1 MIKNIT
7 DEIYYHINTGQKLQ
21 IGDILEI
28 GKRFNNFYYEIYNIE
43 HIEDNKDA
51 NQYLI
56 DMKKEKNLLLNNDT
70 LNLVFKT
77 INDSA
82 MITRELV
89 FEEVRKELNPNLPS
103 RLKCLYVCKTKN
115 EIKDWINIFSRT
127 NKKDFQIVKLKLTG
141 NIFTGDASFIL
152 RQNISLNRK
161 KKQAKMYWNG
171 EKKDNINEYL
181 FIGTAVVEDILKI
194 EDFQNE
200 INRIE
205 SNKNELNKK
214 WQEQKQYENLSFT
227 VDDLL
232 IIQDKQ
238 QINEFMNPYL
248 FFININK
255 WLETPKD
262 KKTKVICKIYR
273 LYHNR

>member
-115 EIKDWINIFSRT
+115 EIKDWINI
-127 NKKDFQIVKLKLTG
+127 
-141 NIFTGDASFIL
+141 
-152 RQNISLNRK
+152 LNRK

-181 FIGTAVVEDILKI
+181 FIGTAVVEDILNWILQRYKKRQLLLDLVFFKI
-194 EDFQNE
+194 NF
-200 INRIE
+200 
-205 SNKNELNKK
+205 
-214 WQEQKQYENLSFT
+214 
-227 VDDLL
+227 
-232 IIQDKQ
+232 
-238 QINEFMNPYL
+238 
-248 FFININK
+248 
-255 WLETPKD
+255 
-262 KKTKVICKIYR
+262 
-273 LYHNR
+273 

>member
-103 RLKCLYVCKTKN
+103 RLKCLYVCRTKN

-127 NKKDFQIVKLKLTG
+127 NKKDFQIVKLKLNG

-194 EDFQNE
+194 EDF
-200 INRIE
+200 
-205 SNKNELNKK
+205 
-214 WQEQKQYENLSFT
+214 
-227 VDDLL
+227 
-232 IIQDKQ
+232 
-238 QINEFMNPYL
+238 
-248 FFININK
+248 
-255 WLETPKD
+255 
-262 KKTKVICKIYR
+262 
-273 LYHNR
+273 